1 MHNSA
6 AWEVAGAINVM
17 QLCAGCD
24 GGHAVMSDEVLV
36 RFIALPIKFD
46 GTCDST
52 QGLVYG

>member
-1 MHNSA
+1 MRNSA
-6 AWEVAGAINVM
+6 AWGVAGAINVM

-24 GGHAVMSDEVLV
+24 GGHAVLSNEVLV

-46 GTCDST
+46 GT